1 MQYTCFVKVTLT
13 ATLKLNHTGAQK
25 SALDAVTLAYRD
37 ALNYTSEIAFT
48 ELDKTSSA
56 NRMHKVVYPV
66 LRERFGL
73 GSQMACSVSRSVGA
87 TYQTQW
93 TKLKRHVEQQA
104 FRASVNPN
112 HRFRKFRGLDTAP
125 KFVSRTLTYQYGKD
139 DTFKKGQAVS
149 VLTLNGRITLTYDGW
164 NRHLSSI
171 EQGAEIGAGKL
182 WYDRRKKQYFLLVA
196 LEIEVPDVQPP
207 ARVVGVDVGQRYH
220 LVAQDNQGGT
230 MFASG
235 RATNQI
241 KDSFSRVKASLQR
254 KGTRSATR
262 RLIALSGRERRFIAD
277 RNHALAQQLLN
288 RFPNALIG
296 LEDLTNIRD
305 RTEGRGNPKASKKAR
320 RNRRRRSQ
328 WSFAE
333 LQTFVAYKAPLMGSL
348 ATQVSAAYTS
358 QCCPKCGHCSKA
370 NRPNAGL
377 MFVCE
382 ICGMEAHS
390 DLVAAR
396 NINLRT
402 LLVRQ
407 DWMSTGALSVR
418 PDVSGGETKA
428 ERLQRYLELRW
439 SPDTNLPL

>member
-1 MQYTCFVKVTLT
+1 MKVTLT
-13 ATLKLNHTGAQK
+13 AKLKLNHTREQK

-37 ALNYTSEIAFT
+37 ALNYTSQAAF
-48 ELDKTSSA
+48 EMEKSSNA
-56 NRMHKVVYPV
+56 AKIQKEVYGH
-66 LRERFGL
+66 LRGHFGL
-73 GSQMACSVSRSVGA
+73 GAQMACSIPRQVGA
-87 TYQTQW
+87 TYKTLW
-93 TKLKRHVEQQA
+93 TRVKQAVAKRA
-104 FRASVNPN
+104 VNPKAR
-112 HRFRKFRGLDTAP
+112 RFKGLDTAP
-125 KFVSRTLTYQYGKD
+125 KFVSRTLSYQYQRD
-139 DTFKKGQAVS
+139 YSFKKNQQVS
-149 VLTLNGRITLTYDGW
+149 VQTLDGRMVLKYDGW

-182 WYDRRKKQYFLLVA
+182 WYDRRKKQYFLLVP

-235 RATNQI
+235 RATNQT
-241 KDSFSRVKASLQR
+241 KDGFSRVKASLQR

-305 RTEGRGNPKASKKAR
+305 RTEGRSNPKASKKVR

-428 ERLQRYLELRW
+428 ERLRRYLELRW
-439 SPDTNLPL
+439 SPDTNLPLLVAGN

>member
-1 MQYTCFVKVTLT
+1 VKVTLT
-13 ATLKLNHTGAQK
+13 AKLKLNHTREQK
-25 SALDAVTLAYRD
+25 QALDAVTLAYRD
-37 ALNYTSEIAFT
+37 AMNYTSEIAFT

-56 NRMHKVVYPV
+56 NKMHKVVYPV
-66 LRERFGL
+66 LRERFQL
-73 GSQMACSVSRSVGA
+73 GSQMACSVSRYVGA

-93 TKLKRHVEQQA
+93 TKLKRHTEQQA
-104 FRASVNPN
+104 FRATVNPK
-112 HRFRKFRGLDTAP
+112 HRFRRYKGLDAAP

-139 DTFKKGQAVS
+139 YTFKKGQSVS
-149 VLTLNGRITLTYDGW
+149 VLTLGGRITIPYDGW
-164 NRHLSSI
+164 NKHLGYI
-171 EQGAEIGAGKL
+171 EGGAEIGAGKL
-182 WYDRRKKQYFLLVA
+182 WYDKRKKQYFLLVA
-196 LEIEVPDVQPP
+196 LEI

-230 MFASG
+230 LFASG
-235 RATNQI
+235 RETNQI
-241 KDSFSRVKASLQR
+241 KNGFSRVKASLQR

-262 RLIALSGRERRFIAD
+262 RLVLLSGRERRFIAD
-277 RNHALAQQLLN
+277 RNHKLATQLLN

-305 RTEGRGNPKASKKAR
+305 RTEGRSNPKASKKAKR
-320 RNRRRRSQ
+320 AKRRRSQ

-333 LQTFVAYKAPLMGSL
+333 LQTFVAYKAPLVGSL